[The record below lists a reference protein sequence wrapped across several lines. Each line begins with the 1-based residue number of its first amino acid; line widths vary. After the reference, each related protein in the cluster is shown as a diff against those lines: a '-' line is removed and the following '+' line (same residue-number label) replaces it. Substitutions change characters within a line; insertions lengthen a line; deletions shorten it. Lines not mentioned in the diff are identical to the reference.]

1 MRAPERLHNAR
12 AVATVRRAH
21 IGRAGALLALVATVC
36 SLVAATATAQE
47 YPLKPVRSIVGFP
60 PGGAVDF
67 NARLIAQKL
76 SELWGQQVVIE
87 NKGGAGS
94 TIGAAAAAAAPADG
108 YTYLVVSPA
117 HTINATMYKKLPF
130 DTETAFTAVTQLV
143 SSPLAVYLNPNVP
156 ANSVKELIALARDKP
171 GKLNFGF
178 GGNGTSVHLASV
190 LFNILAGTDIAY
202 IPFQGGGPTLTATLS
217 GTVDIMIGGIEY
229 MNTHARAGKLKA
241 IAVTTPRRARAFADV
256 PTVTESGL
264 PGYEVETWYGIYV
277 PAKTPA
283 NIVRKLNQDIVKVL
297 QLPDLQENY
306 AKQGFSVVGSTPEQF
321 AAFTRAEID
330 KWRKVVTAANLTAD

>member
-1 MRAPERLHNAR
+1 MQAPQTHFDDAR
-12 AVATVRRAH
+12 
-21 IGRAGALLALVATVC
+21 
-36 SLVAATATAQE
+36 AATAKRIAHIRRLVGLLTLAAVVSGVAGPVCAQD
-47 YPLKPVRSIVGFP
+47 YPVKPVRSIVGFP

-76 SELWGQQVVIE
+76 GDLWSQPVVIE

-117 HTINATMYKKLPF
+117 HTINATMYRKLPF

-156 ANSVKELIALARDKP
+156 ANSIKELVALARDKP

-190 LFNILAGTDIAY
+190 LFNILGGTDIVY
-202 IPFQGGGPTLTATLS
+202 IPFQGGGPTLSATLA

-229 MNTHARAGKLKA
+229 MNTQARAGKLKA
-241 IAVTTPRRARAFADV
+241 IAVTTPRRARAFPDV

-297 QLPDLQENY
+297 QQPDLQETY

-330 KWRKVVTAANLTAD
+330 KWRRVVTAANLTAD